1 MVLVLSY
8 FILLYVKKNEWVSEW
23 MNEKLAI
30 RAKLTTELLFIPAGW
45 GKIGFLWW
53 NGTVYIDHLRAGL
66 MFRSSRLTLWWT
78 PQVLVLVCFY
88 LDIDFCTL
96 FLGGVLFCFL
106 GFERFCYIGF
116 HFLRKNFKLGGQGQ
130 GEDLEGLGSWENR
143 IKIYVI

>member
-1 MVLVLSY
+1 M
-8 FILLYVKKNEWVSEW
+8 
-23 MNEKLAI
+23 
-30 RAKLTTELLFIPAGW
+30 
-45 GKIGFLWW
+45 
-53 NGTVYIDHLRAGL
+53 
-66 MFRSSRLTLWWT
+66 
-78 PQVLVLVCFY
+78 CFY